1 MINVAYPPECYP
13 DAQIALSWDPAV
25 DGPTPPWVR
34 RTVAAYNEWAAA
46 NPGAAARLD
55 HVYAFD
61 AYAYAYAYAD
71 GRPYLDEPTADPESE
86 ADG

>member
-1 MINVAYPPECYP
+1 MTNVAYPPECYP
-13 DAQIALSWDPAV
+13 DARIALSWDPAV

-34 RTVAAYNEWAAA
+34 RTVAAYNEWAVA

-61 AYAYAYAYAD
+61 AYAAC
-71 GRPYLDEPTADPESE
+71 RPYLDEPAADSESE